1 MYPFHDGAIPGF
13 QAAANGLMPNAN
25 ANDSISSEAAVAMAA
40 VMNLRQQQLNA
51 ANQHQ
56 SDSDMPSFN
65 LPSPQMRSGISK
77 TSRCGVCSYNLIDR
91 EIVAFTTNYNLLG
104 DESSPIIFA

>member
-13 QAAANGLMPNAN
+13 QSAANGLMPNAN

-56 SDSDMPSFN
+56 SDSDMSSFN
-65 LPSPQMRSGISK
+65 LPSPQMRSGIY
-77 TSRCGVCSYNLIDR
+77 SRCGFCSYIRDR
-91 EIVAFTTNYNLLG
+91 EIVVSYYKCQLVR
-104 DESSPIIFA
+104 